1 MLLRNVGRPPLI
13 HQGTAPLD
21 AHSLAACCNLP
32 NTAAG
37 LAAQAKILRNPRA
50 VREARLELLRE
61 AIFEACG
68 FIRLHAEGCQ
78 ISAEAADDAGLIH
91 SIGRLVIYTK
101 HAARVGNELRDLRDE
116 AASNK
121 EGGQ

>member
-1 MLLRNVGRPPLI
+1 M
-13 HQGTAPLD
+13 D
-21 AHSLAACCNLP
+21 
-32 NTAAG
+32 
-37 LAAQAKILRNPRA
+37 
-50 VREARLELLRE
+50 
-61 AIFEACG
+61 FY
-68 FIRLHAEGCQ
+68 LHTTHN
-78 ISAEAADDAGLIH
+78 AEAADDAGLIH